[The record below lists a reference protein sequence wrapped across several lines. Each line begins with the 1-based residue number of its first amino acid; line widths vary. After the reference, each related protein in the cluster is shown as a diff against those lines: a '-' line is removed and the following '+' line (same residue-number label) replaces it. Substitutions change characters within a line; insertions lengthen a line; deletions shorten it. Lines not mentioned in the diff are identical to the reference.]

1 MEVVTP
7 IHPAQSHWFG
17 ECHSTVVM
25 TSPDPLV
32 PGKHTKAFSEGCELR
47 FAMEGLL
54 QARSRSCRREKLS
67 PFEHGVRAAIS
78 VMGAGE
84 GCYNEYCRD
93 NGGILLLPSLSLF
106 KTPSTIFV
114 CNKPSCRKSTSPLHA
129 PIRARGF
136 LKF

>member
-25 TSPDPLV
+25 ASPDPLV
-32 PGKHTKAFSEGCELR
+32 PGANTQRLFPRDAELR

-67 PFEHGVRAAIS
+67 PFAHGVRAAIS
-78 VMGAGE
+78 VIGAG

-93 NGGILLLPSLSLF
+93 NGGILLLPS
-106 KTPSTIFV
+106 
-114 CNKPSCRKSTSPLHA
+114 SPNSEVL
-129 PIRARGF
+129 GF
-136 LKF
+136 SIYAKKGIV